1 MLYLLRT
8 KFLRDLLIYLLV
20 IIIVGSTMSMA
31 AGYLADNYF
40 GKTVS
45 GLIGDYGE
53 FDLLLT
59 VNREVKSSALTQIRD
74 ILRVK
79 LPGSSVKQGVTVAG
93 KTNFFVQLNNK
104 YRTREHFMAMNN
116 YFANVTGLVG
126 VTMMAEPRVTVRGIP
141 RGLVDQLEKEMGS
154 LAGVKFSYPASSTG
168 IDLMIN
174 SSKDIDRVTAEVN
187 KLLNKYQILE
197 VRFPID
203 NGPVD
208 AVSLGERL
216 AVELKDKYDLRF
228 TENLTTNEVGD
239 QQYLINTML
248 EMKKFLLQ
256 YATIISVRLPEES
269 DLHVR
274 RDDYLIMPGPGR
286 SGLKT
291 GDKITPMDLKLQVIS
306 VNDQEIQALISE
318 GNVTDIQSKEV
329 YHYNSQDEVTA
340 FLGNAELKSPRED
353 LQYAA
358 NELAKI
364 LPDLDEIFADLYSMT
379 GDALS
384 AIEMYSDTMVQ
395 VQDVQQALEEGQNK
409 VAELRDKLTEVDL
422 QKIEDFVA
430 NLLTVVTS
438 AEEVSSKMDWA
449 REELLRIDNE
459 LGQFQGQVDVL
470 KDQFGIS
477 ETYSEQLDKA
487 SATASQLQEALRNN
501 ADGVLEKMKAY
512 NPILKNVSSWRED
525 LVKLQQM
532 VVSGDLLSNDT
543 TLVTEVFDRLLA
555 SSSSTMDYLKNIDK
569 EKMNQQVSNFKESLE
584 RIEQSDV
591 SAIIQQ
597 LKYVS
602 ETLPKLRDEE
612 VTRNIK
618 LIENY
623 MSGQIIP
630 GEQMQIMVPGEFNIK
645 QSKSFVM
652 EVVGQSTIS
661 VFDMDAGNVQPNV
674 RGEFLRIISEVRET
688 ITALIAIV
696 LVLLF
701 LMLDFAGVM
710 SVIKEVSKRKKQSL
724 ILKILNSELLIG
736 VIFGSISLELIF
748 RLTGGQLPYIDNY
761 PGAILGAIMGLII
774 ALLTEKINPVN
785 KHEYLA
791 GEALGFSFT
800 EILREIVIPA
810 GKPGI
815 LLLLNRRHLVF
826 K

>member
-8 KFLRDLLIYLLV
+8 KFLRDLLVYLLV
-20 IIIVGSTMSMA
+20 IIIVGSTVSMA

-59 VNREVKSSALTQIRD
+59 VNREVRNSALTQIRD

-79 LPGSSVKQGVTVAG
+79 LPGSSVQQGVTVASN
-93 KTNFFVQLNNK
+93 TNFFVQLNNK
-104 YRTREHFMAMNN
+104 YRTREHFMAMNS
-116 YFANVTGLVG
+116 YFANVTGLIG
-126 VTMMAEPRVTVRGIP
+126 ITMMAEPRVTVRGIP
-141 RGLVDQLEKEMGS
+141 RGLVDQLEKEMNS
-154 LAGVKFSYPASSTG
+154 LAGVKFSYPAGGTG
-168 IDLMIN
+168 IDLMLN
-174 SSKDIDRVTAEVN
+174 SSKDFERVTAEVN

-203 NGPVD
+203 HGPVD
-208 AVSLGERL
+208 VVSLGERL
-216 AVELKDKYDLRF
+216 AAELKDEYDLQF
-228 TENLTTNEVGD
+228 AENLTTNEVGD

-256 YATIISVRLPEES
+256 YATIISLPPPEES
-269 DLHVR
+269 DLLVQ

-306 VNDQEIQALISE
+306 VDDQEIQALIFE

-329 YHYNSQDEVTA
+329 YQFNAKDEVTA

-358 NELAKI
+358 DELAKI
-364 LPDLDEIFADLYSMT
+364 LPDLDGIFADLYSMT
-379 GDALS
+379 GDALG
-384 AIEMYSDTMVQ
+384 AIEMYGETILQ
-395 VQDVQQALEEGQNK
+395 VEDVQQALEVGQNQ
-409 VAELRDKLTEVDL
+409 VAEIRSKLTQVDL
-422 QKIEDFVA
+422 NKVEEFVA
-430 NLLTVVTS
+430 NLLTVITS

-449 REELLRIDNE
+449 RQELLRIDNE

-470 KDQFGIS
+470 KDQFDIS
-477 ETYSEQLDKA
+477 EHYSAQLDKA
-487 SATASQLQEALRNN
+487 AATAGRLQAELRNN
-501 ADGVLEKMKAY
+501 ADGVLEKISAY
-512 NPILKNVSSWRED
+512 NPILKNISIWRED
-525 LVKLQQM
+525 IEKLQLM
-532 VVSGDLLSNDT
+532 IASGDLLTDDT
-543 TLVTEVFDRLLA
+543 TAVTEVFDRLLT
-555 SSSSTMDYLKNIDK
+555 SSSSTMDYLKQLDQ
-569 EKMNQQVSNFKESLE
+569 EKMNQQVASFKESLE

-618 LIENY
+618 LIEKY

-630 GEQMQIMVPGEFNIK
+630 GEQMQIMVPSRFNIK
-645 QSKSFVM
+645 QTKSFVM

-661 VFDMDAGNVQPNV
+661 VFDMDAGNVQPNI

-688 ITALIAIV
+688 ITALVAIV

-701 LMLDFAGVM
+701 LMLDFAAIM
-710 SVIKEVSKRKKQSL
+710 SVIKEISKRKKQSL
-724 ILKILNSELLIG
+724 LLKVLNSELLIG
-736 VIFGSISLELIF
+736 LFFGSLSLEMIF
-748 RLTGGQLPYIDNY
+748 RLTNAQLPYIENY

-774 ALLTEKINPVN
+774 ALLTERINPVN
-785 KHEYLA
+785 KYEYLA

-810 GKPGI
+810 GKPGV